1 MHAQH
6 RSRGWRRGP
15 WDSTRIPGRP
25 RGSALEPGPQEAGKA
40 GESRGATGTGELA
53 GIFLSAGKVGPGLK
67 LTSRGEGSWAHRASA
82 EEPADSLPFVD
93 QI

>member
-25 RGSALEPGPQEAGKA
+25 RGRALEPGPQEAGKA
-40 GESRGATGTGELA
+40 GESRGATDTGELA
-53 GIFLSAGKVGPGLK
+53 GIDLPVMSSLLSSV
-67 LTSRGEGSWAHRASA
+67 HSA
-82 EEPADSLPFVD
+82 
-93 QI
+93 I